1 MESLKSKVHEILEE
15 QAPGS
20 RLGQIVS
27 LFIISL
33 ISLNVAALILGTVED
48 IHQVSPKA
56 FRTFEITSVA
66 VFTIEYLLRVW
77 SCTSD
82 PRYSKPV
89 SGRLRFAVSPLVL
102 IDLLAIL
109 PFYLVALTSVHG
121 LDLRSLRA
129 ARLFAQA
136 ARLSR
141 YSTGL
146 RTLAR
151 VILNTRGELFTVI
164 MVLSLLL
171 LLASSLMFFAENEAQ
186 PDKFASVPMAM
197 WWSIITLTTVG
208 YGDVYP
214 VTAAGRVLA
223 GLMAIVGIGLFAL
236 PAGILGSGFVEEVR
250 RRSNGP
256 RICPHC
262 KREIE
267 D

>member
-1 MESLKSKVHEILEE
+1 MASMRKKVYEILEE

-20 RLGQIVS
+20 RLGQIFS
-27 LFIISL
+27 IFIVSL
-33 ISLNVAALILGTVED
+33 ISLNVAALILGTVEE
-48 IHQVSPKA
+48 IHQVSPQA
-56 FRTFEITSVA
+56 FRIFEISSVA
-66 VFTIEYLLRVW
+66 IFTVEYLLRVW
-77 SCTSD
+77 SCTAD
-82 PRYSKPV
+82 PRYSNPV

-109 PFYLVALTSVHG
+109 PFYLVALTSLHG

-151 VILNTRGELFTVI
+151 VIYNTRGELFTVI

-186 PDKFASVPMAM
+186 PDKFANVPKAM
-197 WWSIITLTTVG
+197 
-208 YGDVYP
+208 
-214 VTAAGRVLA
+214 
-223 GLMAIVGIGLFAL
+223 
-236 PAGILGSGFVEEVR
+236 
-250 RRSNGP
+250 
-256 RICPHC
+256 
-262 KREIE
+262 
-267 D
+267 